1 MSFRR
6 PFLRASLAA
15 LQISLDCCDAAPDH
29 VAFGQNE
36 LDSRRRLLFAP
47 ARQRGNSY
55 SERLLGAR
63 LSDNLTGDKDA
74 SQPVFGPF
82 AAKVLLV
89 EALDELRR
97 SFHFDRTP

>member
-29 VAFGQNE
+29 VAFG
-36 LDSRRRLLFAP
+36 
-47 ARQRGNSY
+47 
-55 SERLLGAR
+55 
-63 LSDNLTGDKDA
+63 
-74 SQPVFGPF
+74 PF

-97 SFHFDRTP
+97 SFHFDRTPFFFAAFAAPSGSRIRMSPGWQPRAEHISSKTRKSIPFVCALLNL